1 MSLEVSTFIS
11 DNATLLSAL
20 FGGAGVKLLDKLLSK
35 RGDAFGEAVKIREEL
50 RTEIDTLRAEIN
62 TKRTEADAWR
72 TKYWEQIEE
81 NIQLKSEIEDLKSD
95 IEELKRQ
102 VTKIAQISGS
112 VL

>member
-1 MSLEVSTFIS
+1 MALEVTTFIS

-35 RGDAFGEAVKIREEL
+35 RGDAFGEATKIREEL
-50 RTEIDTLRAEIN
+50 RSEIDTLRAEIN

-81 NIQLKSEIEDLKSD
+81 NIQLKSEIENLKSD
-95 IEELKRQ
+95 LDDLKKQ
-102 VTKIAQISGS
+102 VTKLVQVSGS

>member
-1 MSLEVSTFIS
+1 MALEVTTFIS

-35 RGDAFGEAVKIREEL
+35 RGDAFGEAAKIREEL
-50 RTEIDTLRAEIN
+50 RQEIDSLRAEIN

-81 NIQLKSEIEDLKSD
+81 NIQLKSEVESLKSDLEDLK
-95 IEELKRQ
+95 KQ
-102 VTKIAQISGS
+102 VIKIAQDSGS